1 MNTKNKEGKKPKRMS
16 PYYTALRRKR
26 EADRDLKSAV
36 DQFDMTHPD
45 YFKE

>member
-1 MNTKNKEGKKPKRMS
+1 MNKKNTEGKKPKRMS
-16 PYYTALRRKR
+16 LHYTTLRRKR
-26 EADRDLKSAV
+26 EAERDLKSAV